1 MKKTTTTITAK
12 QIAIAVA
19 AVCASLSMPA
29 VANENK
35 AMLDLMLKK
44 GVITQ
49 KDYDEFMQANKDAD
63 ENKAFKDSRIDK
75 DVSKSITFIQKRAND
90 GAVKPSGFG
99 WVSGDGKSELN
110 LTGRIHMDTRFFN
123 NMVPGG
129 SESDPDAVNT
139 GNQMDFRRAR
149 LGFTGKF
156 WNDFN
161 YEMVWNGNAI
171 GGSGSTANIDTG
183 WLNYSAKKESQFRI
197 GRFKQPFNLED
208 YGTSSNNIDFIERSY
223 VNQINPGKKLGMM
236 IHGVPS
242 DGTAYAFSLF
252 NQNDSQTTA
261 SGHFQIAG
269 RFATDLG
276 KAARWTDKFLH
287 VGVAGTSGS
296 YDSGTIGASEINH
309 IRSEPRGMNAFR
321 PTFTTT
327 GNVQGEITKE
337 NRGLEFA
344 YGQGALKLQA
354 EYAEAIF
361 NARDNTTSL
370 DIVRGKYRM
379 QYVALLYN
387 LTGEQWYDSYKD
399 GAFSSLKIK
408 SNFDPSGSGIG
419 AWQVGIR
426 FSSYDATDLQPT
438 GLGGTSTFA
447 DVGSNKGKTTTL
459 GLTWFIN
466 PNSRI
471 MLNHAITH
479 FDQPITSRF
488 LLGATGGTAGQIIG
502 DRESVTTLRAQ
513 YNF

>member
-29 VANENK
+29 AANENK

-110 LTGRIHMDTRFFN
+110 LTGRLHIDTRFFN
-123 NMVPGG
+123 SMI
-129 SESDPDAVNT
+129 PDNERADADT
-139 GNQMDFRRAR
+139 SSPRSGNAMDFRRAR
-149 LGFTGKF
+149 IGFTGKL

-161 YEMVWNGNAI
+161 YEMVWNSPGSPGNTLD
-171 GGSGSTANIDTG
+171 TA
-183 WLNYSAKKESQFRI
+183 WLNYSAKKEAQFRI

-223 VNQINPGKKLGMM
+223 VNQLGPQKRMGMM
-236 IHGVPS
+236 LHGVPS
-242 DGTAYAFSLF
+242 DGTAYAVSLL
-252 NQNDSQTTA
+252 QQDDQTTSA
-261 SGHFQIAG
+261 SGHFQVGG

-287 VGVAGTSGS
+287 VGVAGTYGS
-296 YDSGTIGASEINH
+296 YDAGTGQTAAIQD
-309 IRSEPRGMNAFR
+309 IRTEHRGMNAFT
-321 PTFTTT
+321 PTFDTRTA
-327 GNVQGEITKE
+327 GNASTLRGEITKGL
-337 NRGLEFA
+337 RGAELA
-344 YGQGALKLQA
+344 YGQGAFKVQA
-354 EYAEAIF
+354 EMAEADY
-361 NARDNTTSL
+361 NARNLSTQVDV
-370 DIVRGKYRM
+370 VRGKYRT
-379 QYVALLYN
+379 QYVAFLYN
-387 LTGEQWYDSYKD
+387 ITGENWYDSYKD
-399 GAFSSLKIK
+399 GAFSSIKIK
-408 SNFDPSGSGIG
+408 SNYDSSGSGIG
-419 AWQVGIR
+419 AWQVGLR
-426 FSSYDATDLQPT
+426 FSSYDATDLQAT
-438 GLGGTSTFA
+438 GGASVLTN
-447 DVGSNKGKTTTL
+447 GSNKGKTTTI

-466 PNSRI
+466 PNSRV
-471 MLNHAITH
+471 MLNHSMTH
-479 FDQPITSRF
+479 FDQPITNAY
-488 LLGATGGTAGQIIG
+488 LGLAAAGNAG
-502 DRESVTTLRAQ
+502 NRESVTTLRAQ

>member
-110 LTGRIHMDTRFFN
+110 LTGRLHIDTRFFN
-123 NMVPGG
+123 SMIPDDQR
-129 SESDPDAVNT
+129 SDADTSSPRS

-149 LGFTGKF
+149 IGFTGKL

-161 YEMVWNGNAI
+161 YEAVLNAPGSPGN
-171 GGSGSTANIDTG
+171 SLDTA
-183 WLNYSAKKESQFRI
+183 WLNYSAKKEAQFRI

-223 VNQINPGKKLGMM
+223 VNQIAPGKRMGMM
-236 IHGVPS
+236 LHGVPS
-242 DGTAYAFSLF
+242 DGTAYAVSLL
-252 NQNDSQTTA
+252 QQDDQTTSA
-261 SGHFQIAG
+261 SGHFQVGG

-287 VGVAGTSGS
+287 LGVAGTYGS
-296 YDSGTIGASEINH
+296 YDSAASATAAIQD
-309 IRSEPRGMNAFR
+309 IRTEHRGMNAFT
-321 PTFTTT
+321 PTFNAGT
-327 GNVQGEITKE
+327 VLRGEITKE
-337 NRGLEFA
+337 LRGAEFA
-344 YGQGALKLQA
+344 YGQGAFKVQA
-354 EYAEAIF
+354 ELAEADY
-361 NARDNTTSL
+361 NARNVATQIDV
-370 DIVRGKYRM
+370 VRGKYRTH
-379 QYVALLYN
+379 YVAFLYN
-387 LTGEQWYDSYKD
+387 LTGENWYDSYKD
-399 GAFSSLKIK
+399 GAFSSIKIK
-408 SNFDPSGSGIG
+408 SNYDSSGSGIG
-419 AWQVGIR
+419 AWQIGLR
-426 FSSYDATDLQPT
+426 FSGYDATDLLNT
-438 GLGGTSTFA
+438 GLGGASVLTN
-447 DVGSNKGKTTTL
+447 GSNKGKTTTL
-459 GLTWFIN
+459 GLTWFLN
-466 PNSRI
+466 PNSRV
-471 MLNHAITH
+471 MLNHSMTT
-479 FDQPITSRF
+479 FDQTINGTF
-488 LLGATGGTAGQIIG
+488 LGILPAATIFG

>member
-12 QIAIAVA
+12 RIAIAVA

-110 LTGRIHMDTRFFN
+110 LTGRLNIDTRFFN
-123 NMVPGG
+123 SMI
-129 SESDPDAVNT
+129 PDDQRADLDAT
-139 GNQMDFRRAR
+139 RSGNQMDFRRAR
-149 LGFTGKF
+149 IGFTGKL

-161 YEMVWNGNAI
+161 YEAVLNAPGSPGNTLD
-171 GGSGSTANIDTG
+171 TA
-183 WLNYSAKKESQFRI
+183 WLNYSAKKEAQFRM

-223 VNQINPGKKLGMM
+223 VNQIAPGKRMGMM
-236 IHGVPS
+236 LHGVPS
-242 DGTAYAFSLF
+242 DGTAYGFSLF
-252 NQNDSQTTA
+252 QQDDQVTSA
-261 SGHFQIAG
+261 SGHFQGTG

-287 VGVAGTSGS
+287 LGVAGSYGS
-296 YDSGTIGASEINH
+296 YDAANTSTTTTSAIQD
-309 IRSEPRGMNAFR
+309 IRSEPRGMNAFT
-321 PTFTTT
+321 PTFTAGT
-327 GNVQGEITKE
+327 VLKGEITKQL
-337 NRGLEFA
+337 RGAEFA
-344 YGQGALKLQA
+344 YGQGAFKVQA
-354 EYAEAIF
+354 EVAEADF
-361 NARDNTTSL
+361 NARNVATPVDV
-370 DIVRGKYRM
+370 VRGKIRTH
-379 QYVALLYN
+379 YVAFVYN
-387 LTGEQWYDSYKD
+387 LTGENWYDSYKD
-399 GAFSSLKIK
+399 GAFSSIKIK
-408 SNFDPSGSGIG
+408 SNYDSSGSGIG
-419 AWQVGIR
+419 AWQIGLR
-426 FSSYDATDLQPT
+426 FSGYDATDLQDT
-438 GLGGTSTFA
+438 GLGGTSNF
-447 DVGSNKGKTTTL
+447 VNRGSNKGKTTTI

-466 PNSRI
+466 PNSRL
-471 MLNHAITH
+471 MLNHSRTN
-479 FDQPITSRF
+479 FDQPITAGF
-488 LLGATGGTAGQIIG
+488 LGLAGAAGTAVG
-502 DRESVTTLRAQ
+502 DNESVTTLRAQ

>member
-29 VANENK
+29 AANENK

-49 KDYDEFMQANKDAD
+49 KDYDEFMEANKEAD

-110 LTGRIHMDTRFFN
+110 LTGRLHIDTRFFN
-123 NMVPGG
+123 SMI
-129 SESDPDAVNT
+129 PDNQRADADT
-139 GNQMDFRRAR
+139 SSPRSGNQMDFRRAR
-149 LGFTGKF
+149 IGFTGKL

-161 YEMVWNGNAI
+161 YELVWNGNAI

-183 WLNYSAKKESQFRI
+183 WLNYSAKKEAQFRI

-223 VNQINPGKKLGMM
+223 VNVLNPGKKLGMM
-236 IHGVPS
+236 LHGVPS
-242 DGTAYAFSLF
+242 DGTAYAVSLF
-252 NQNDSQTTA
+252 QQDDTTTSA
-261 SGHFQIAG
+261 SGHFQAAG
-269 RFATDLG
+269 RYATDLG

-287 VGVAGTSGS
+287 LGVAGSYGS
-296 YDSGTIGASEINH
+296 YDTTASATAAIQD
-309 IRSEPRGMNAFR
+309 IRTEHRGMNAFT
-321 PTFTTT
+321 PTFNAGTALR
-327 GNVQGEITKE
+327 GEITKE
-337 NRGLEFA
+337 LRGAEFA
-344 YGQGALKLQA
+344 YGQGAFKVQA
-354 EYAEAIF
+354 EMAEADF
-361 NARDNTTSL
+361 NARNLTTQI
-370 DIVRGKYRM
+370 DVVRGKYRTH
-379 QYVALLYN
+379 YVAFLYN
-387 LTGEQWYDSYKD
+387 LTGENWYDSYKD
-399 GAFSSLKIK
+399 GAFSSIKIK
-408 SNFDPSGSGIG
+408 SNYDSSGSGIG
-419 AWQVGIR
+419 AWQIGLR
-426 FSSYDATDLQPT
+426 FSGYDATDLQNT
-438 GLGGTSTFA
+438 GLGGASTLTN
-447 DVGSNKGKTTTL
+447 GSNKGKTTTL

-466 PNSRI
+466 PNSRV
-471 MLNHAITH
+471 MLNHSITT
-479 FDQPITSRF
+479 FDQPITAAY
-488 LLGATGGTAGQIIG
+488 LGLTGAGTVG

>member
-110 LTGRIHMDTRFFN
+110 LTGRMHIDTRFFN
-123 NMVPGG
+123 SMIPDDQR
-129 SESDPDAVNT
+129 SDSDGANS

-149 LGFTGKF
+149 IGFTGKL

-161 YEMVWNGNAI
+161 YEMVWNAVASGGN
-171 GGSGSTANIDTG
+171 SIDTS
-183 WLNYSAKKESQFRI
+183 WLNYSAKKEAQFRI
-197 GRFKQPFNLED
+197 GKFKQPFNLED
-208 YGTSSNNIDFIERSY
+208 YATSSNNIDFIERSY
-223 VNQINPGKKLGMM
+223 VNVINPGKRTGMM
-236 IHGVPS
+236 LHGVPS
-242 DGTAYAFSLF
+242 DGTAYAVSLF
-252 NQNDSQTTA
+252 QQNDVNTSA
-261 SGHFQIAG
+261 SGHFQVAG

-287 VGVAGTSGS
+287 LGVAGTYGS
-296 YDSGTIGASEINH
+296 HDGTTGNSAIQD
-309 IRSEPRGMNAFR
+309 IRTEHRGMNAFT
-321 PTFTTT
+321 PTFAA
-327 GNVQGEITKE
+327 GAALRGEITKE
-337 NRGLEFA
+337 LRGAEFA
-344 YGQGALKLQA
+344 YGQGAFKVQA
-354 EYAEAIF
+354 EMAEADF
-361 NARDNTTSL
+361 NARNLSDQR
-370 DIVRGKYRM
+370 DVVRGKYRM
-379 QYVALLYN
+379 HYVAFVYN
-387 LTGEQWYDSYKD
+387 LTGENWYDSYKD
-399 GAFSSLKIK
+399 GAFSSIKIK
-408 SNFDPSGSGIG
+408 SNYDASGSGIG
-419 AWQVGIR
+419 AWQIGLR
-426 FSSYDATDLQPT
+426 FSDYDATDLQNT
-438 GLGGTSTFA
+438 GLGGTATLTN
-447 DVGSNKGKTTTL
+447 GSNKGKTTTL
-459 GLTWFIN
+459 GLTWFLN
-466 PNSRI
+466 PNSRV
-471 MLNHAITH
+471 MLNHSMTT
-479 FDQPITSRF
+479 FDQPITAAY
-488 LLGATGGTAGQIIG
+488 LAIGGAGVG